1 MGFLFCSP
9 CIKMSFTLS
18 PFTAVPT
25 NLHRDQILLSH
36 VDMQGRVSWH
46 LEIWIGTQRHLWHN
60 LLSLP
65 LSYWE
70 CLCPVQWH
78 SSLVIILL
86 ACMERF
92 LRLFHTDV
100 HWSEDLPSLQGSKAN
115 GNESLLTI
123 TTTEQTVPQVSLV
136 QLITIKFKW
145 SPFLLSFKLVCG
157 WTNLA

>member
-1 MGFLFCSP
+1 MEFLFCSP

-25 NLHRDQILLSH
+25 NLHGGHILLSH
-36 VDMQGRVSWH
+36 VDVQGRVSWH
-46 LEIWIGTQRHLWHN
+46 PEILIGTQRRLWHY

-65 LSYWE
+65 LSSWE
-70 CLCPVQWH
+70 CLCPVSWH

-100 HWSEDLPSLQGSKAN
+100 HWSEDLPSFQGSKAN
-115 GNESLLTI
+115 GHESLLTI
-123 TTTEQTVPQVSLV
+123 ITTEQTVPQISLG

-145 SPFLLSFKLVCG
+145 SLFLLSFKLVCG
-157 WTNLA
+157 